1 MVRKV
6 KKVDRRG
13 SEVYLVRNGDKAGL
27 TCIGE
32 VCWNPV
38 TDVIEIELQGDCDP
52 DILRNV
58 VNKVMDGKKVEF
70 IMPPVKKHEVKEQD

>member
-1 MVRKV
+1 VRKV

-38 TDVIEIELQGDCDP
+38 TDVIEIELQGDCNP
-52 DILRNV
+52 DILKDV
-58 VNKVMDGKKVEF
+58 VTKVMDGTRVEF
-70 IMPPVKKHEVKEQD
+70 VMPPVKRSEK